1 MCLDVPT
8 HRLREAE
15 QRVLEDGHLEPI
27 DDCPA
32 VFFGFDQPR
41 ILEHGKMGGHGR
53 LGDGKMVGQL
63 TGRHRPFAQQL

>member
-1 MCLDVPT
+1 M
-8 HRLREAE
+8 
-15 QRVLEDGHLEPI
+15 VLPF
-27 DDCPA
+27 
-32 VFFGFDQPR
+32 FFGFDQPR